1 MRRGLFLV
9 IAGAFADK
17 PCKNAGEVCR
27 IGEPDGSGDPL
38 DRCGNGRGF
47 MNLFTAFLLLAS
59 VGCSTARAV
68 FSKKLGAC
76 AATSGFFRT
85 QALLYIFAAVTAGVL
100 NMKTLCVPSAETLL
114 LGTVYGVLTLL
125 AQGLYT
131 VALKTIPVSVCAMVY
146 SFGFVI
152 PAVFGTLAFKEPVSP
167 AKICSV
173 LLCAVAV
180 VLSAPSRGKHVY
192 IFAAAVG
199 AAMGGANTAN
209 TLLAGIL
216 PSIVVFPVTNV
227 GVILASLAMSVL
239 FLGERLTK
247 RQAVAACFGIAAV
260 ALFSLPL

>member
-1 MRRGLFLV
+1 MYV
-9 IAGAFADK
+9 
-17 PCKNAGEVCR
+17 
-27 IGEPDGSGDPL
+27 
-38 DRCGNGRGF
+38 
-47 MNLFTAFLLLAS
+47 
-59 VGCSTARAV
+59 
-68 FSKKLGAC
+68 
-76 AATSGFFRT
+76 
-85 QALLYIFAAVTAGVL
+85 FAAVTVGVP
-100 NMKTLCVPSAETLL
+100 NVKTLCVPSAETLL
-114 LGTVYGVLTLL
+114 LGAAYGVLTLL

-180 VLSAPSRGKHVY
+180 VLSAPRGEERAKGNALATLSLVIAMVASGGLGMVQKWQQRSAHAMQTGAFLWTAFLLAGAVSALAAAAEKRRGCAAPSRGKHVY

-227 GVILASLAMSVL
+227 GVILASLAVSVL
-239 FLGERLTK
+239 FLKERLTK